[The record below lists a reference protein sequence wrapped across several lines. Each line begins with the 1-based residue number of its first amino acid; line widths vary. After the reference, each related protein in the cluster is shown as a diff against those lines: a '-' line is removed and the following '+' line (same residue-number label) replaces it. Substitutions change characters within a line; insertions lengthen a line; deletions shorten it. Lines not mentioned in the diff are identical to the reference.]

1 MLKHIADKE
10 DKMIFKVQTLFNNMS
25 DEDFLAVHE
34 AGQLKNLCYA
44 LSIDLQ
50 PKDNEKSTTY
60 LA

>member
-1 MLKHIADKE
+1 
-10 DKMIFKVQTLFNNMS
+10 MIFKVQTLFNNMS